1 MKKVLT
7 AYKGYLDDN
16 CSENTCRSYMCDLE
30 KFLKEQSIKK
40 KKELVKIKSD
50 IVNEYVQ
57 SLKNAGASL
66 PSVLRSI
73 ASLRKF
79 FAYCMDEGIIK
90 NDPTRN
96 IVPPKAQKKLPVT
109 MSDEEIVKL
118 LEAPDKFTLK
128 GIRDRAMLEVMYAT
142 GARVGELVCLKIN
155 DVSLRNEYVVLTT
168 GNKSRY
174 VPMGKIAIEALY
186 EYLQKCRGEIATE
199 ESGDTLFL
207 NFYGQPLSRQ
217 GFWKIVKGYIEDCKL
232 NPGIT
237 VQSLRHSFA
246 LHMIKNGADTAV
258 VSEMLGYSDS
268 ASIKKYLEVL
278 NNTMRDIY
286 KKSHPRA

>member
-7 AYKGYLDDN
+7 AYKSYLDDN
-16 CSENTCRSYMCDLE
+16 CSENTRQSYMCDLE
-30 KFLKEQSIKK
+30 KFLKVQGIQK
-40 KKELVKIKSD
+40 KKELVRIKSD
-50 IVNEYVQ
+50 IVDEYIQ
-57 SLKNAGASL
+57 SLKNAGVSH

-79 FAYCMDEGIIK
+79 FVYCVDEGIIK

-96 IVPPKAQKKLPVT
+96 IETPKAQKNLTVT
-109 MSDEEIVKL
+109 MSDEEVVKL
-118 LEAPDKFTLK
+118 LEAPDKSTLK

-142 GARVGELVCLKIN
+142 GARVGELVGLKIN
-155 DVSLRNEYVVLTT
+155 DVSLRNEFVVLTT

-199 ESGDTLFL
+199 ESGDALFL

-217 GFWKIVKGYIEDCKL
+217 GFWKIVKGYIEGCKL

-246 LHMIKNGADTAV
+246 LHMIKNGADTSV

-268 ASIKKYLEVL
+268 ASIKKYVEVL